1 MHTGST
7 PVYKPWSGGL
17 PLEEQKFK
25 RFGGSAQD
33 HLQSIDFSPL
43 KQRFFNLRHSPLA

>member
-1 MHTGST
+1 MAASDKAYTQMHTGST

-25 RFGGSAQD
+25 RFGGSA
-33 HLQSIDFSPL
+33 
-43 KQRFFNLRHSPLA
+43 